1 MTSKAQQ
8 SIDQLWEK
16 YRTALSK
23 LDHALDENEKLKSQ
37 LEIDFTMPKDIKEL
51 EKKIEE
57 KMKEH
62 GKE

>member
-1 MTSKAQQ
+1 MASKAQQ
-8 SIDQLWEK
+8 SIDGLWEK
-16 YRTALSK
+16 YRTALSN
-23 LDHALDENEKLKSQ
+23 LDHALDENASLRGQ

>member
-51 EKKIEE
+51 EKRIEE

>member
-57 KMKEH
+57 KIKEH